1 MKKRSIRTAF
11 VIAASAV
18 CVLLTV
24 LAAAFLIL
32 GIRTASI
39 RDGHHALY
47 EDEKYQTPVS
57 IEGIEVITQD
67 VSCGYA
73 VIEMFSAWSGH
84 DVTEES
90 LYAEYGKVTT
100 STGRAFCAEMNRQF
114 PEYTTRMHRYLTD
127 TELSA
132 AKLSGAFPDGATT
145 ADYRNA
151 VNNRYANA
159 GKAMM
164 SAGIVPSAS
173 QLEAMGWTPEQY
185 WIYKMSK
192 GGMN

>member
-1 MKKRSIRTAF
+1 MKKQSIRTAF

-39 RDGHHALY
+39 RDGHQALY
-47 EDEKYQTPVS
+47 ENEKYQKPVS
-57 IEGIEVITQD
+57 VEGIEVITQD

-90 LYAEYGKVTT
+90 LYTEYGKVTT
-100 STGRAFCAEMNRQF
+100 STGHAFC
-114 PEYTTRMHRYLTD
+114 PLT
-127 TELSA
+127 ERS
-132 AKLSGAFPDGATT
+132 FH
-145 ADYRNA
+145 
-151 VNNRYANA
+151 
-159 GKAMM
+159 
-164 SAGIVPSAS
+164 
-173 QLEAMGWTPEQY
+173 
-185 WIYKMSK
+185 
-192 GGMN
+192 